1 MLRFLL
7 LTVFFA
13 FLVAQMAGAIVK
25 YDEGRM
31 EINGIQL
38 FQDSENARAYYY
50 LPPYPRV
57 SVGEVIV
64 RFLNHI
70 GGTCRKVLT
79 LAFYRNFSM
88 ESIASE
94 LNFKSESVAK
104 KKKQVMIPAPRRRLP
119 TDQNWIN

>member
-57 SVGEVIV
+57 SVGEKGEFE
-64 RFLNHI
+64 FLCMKLLLKSLDLL
-70 GGTCRKVLT
+70 GGQ
-79 LAFYRNFSM
+79 
-88 ESIASE
+88 SE
-94 LNFKSESVAK
+94 LYED
-104 KKKQVMIPAPRRRLP
+104 MEYP
-119 TDQNWIN
+119 TAASLAIQPNVLHT